1 MQYQLCL
8 NDNTDELS
16 KARQSF
22 DPTWPVHYLGK
33 MDVMCKSCN
42 AYHWMDEKL
51 AKSSKKNPVFGICC
65 TSGKIKLLILENL
78 SMEIQRLLSDQDQH
92 AKKFHEHI
100 QKYNNALAMTLL
112 SCKVDDSV
120 NRNSARPYV
129 FKVHGKISH
138 KTGALLSNDGDTPLY
153 SQFYIYDRAEA
164 LQYHMDHAANHDFEH
179 QCKVALYFDEGN

>member
-78 SMEIQRLLSDQDQH
+78 SMEIQRLLSDQDQY

-100 QKYNNALAMTLL
+100 QKYNNALVMTSL

-120 NRNSARPYV
+120 NRNGAGPYV
-129 FKVHGKISH
+129 FKVYGKISH
-138 KTGALLSNDGDTPLY
+138 KAGALLPNDGDTSLY
-153 SQFYIYDRAEA
+153 SQLYIYDRAEA

-179 QCKVALYFDEGN
+179 